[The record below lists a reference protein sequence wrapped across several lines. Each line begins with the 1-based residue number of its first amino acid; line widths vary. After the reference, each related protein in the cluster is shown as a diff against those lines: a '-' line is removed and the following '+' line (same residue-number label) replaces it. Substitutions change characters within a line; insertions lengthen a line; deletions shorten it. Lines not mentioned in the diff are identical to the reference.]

1 MKFLMLSLLIIA
13 MLPMIAHA
21 ADLPSLKMLST
32 PT

>member
-1 MKFLMLSLLIIA
+1 MKILMLSVFIIA
-13 MLPMIAHA
+13 MLPLVAHA